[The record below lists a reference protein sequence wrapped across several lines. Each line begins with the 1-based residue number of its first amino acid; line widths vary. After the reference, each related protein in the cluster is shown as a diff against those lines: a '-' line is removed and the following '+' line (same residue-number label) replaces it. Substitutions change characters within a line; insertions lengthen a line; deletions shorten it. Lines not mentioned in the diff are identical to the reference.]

1 MFWRPALPARRGRRE
16 VIDDRVRP
24 RIADQV
30 KVFIVVYYGHQVL
43 FYIPAVTKD
52 DDIFLIPEFRHYLPD
67 HGSGKLQFGS
77 LIFAPHAV
85 SKRDG
90 KVRYPVFIP
99 YRDAEH
105 NTDKTMPIQ
114 IIGAIMCRMV
124 EQLGDILE
132 FLSEFRDHGVIYTEE
147 YRLGVQA
154 VGDQAK
160 GQPCCSIHKTRK
172 VNFGIGAGIIECIQ
186 GL

>member
-1 MFWRPALPARRGRRE
+1 MFWRSALSAGRGRRK

-24 RIADQV
+24 CIADQV

-52 DDIFLIPEFRHYLPD
+52 DDIFLIPEFRHHLPD
-67 HGSGKLQFGS
+67 HGSGKLQFGA
-77 LIFAPHAV
+77 FFFPPHAV
-85 SKRDG
+85 ARRDG
-90 KVRYPVFIP
+90 EVGYPVFIP

-105 NTDKTMPIQ
+105 NTDKTVPIQ
-114 IIGAIMCRMV
+114 IIGAIMCSMV
-124 EQLGDILE
+124 EQFGDILE
-132 FLSEFRDHGVIYTEE
+132 LLSEFRDHGVIYAEE
-147 YRLGVQA
+147 YRLGLQA
-154 VGDQAK
+154 VGNQS
-160 GQPCCSIHKTRK
+160 QSQFCRSIHKTRK